1 MPFLEHFGLTRYPFG
16 LTPNTSLYFPSHQTE
31 AVLAALVFASA
42 RGDGLLKVTG
52 EIGTGKTLLCR
63 MFLDR
68 QRELPVNTAYLNAPA
83 ALTVQQLPVM
93 VAREFGLTLGK
104 KDPVLALRD
113 FLVAQ
118 HSKGKRNVL
127 VVDEAQAL
135 GVEGLEAVRLLSNLE
150 TETDKLL
157 QIVLFGQPELDGLLH
172 RPDMRQLLQRVNFN
186 FVTKPMTP
194 DMVGTYLRFRLNE
207 CAKKKG
213 RGRKKQVE
221 SDVTFTPSALKLLAR
236 ASGGLPRLI
245 HVLADKALLAAYA
258 QNQVAIDAP
267 HVRAA
272 CRETPGLVFPW
283 RLWARLWL

>member
-16 LTPNTSLYFPSHQTE
+16 LTPNTSLYFPSPQTE
-31 AVLAALVFASA
+31 AVLAALVFAAA

-63 MFLDR
+63 MFLEK

-83 ALTVQQLPVM
+83 ALSVQQVPLM
-93 VAREFGLTLGK
+93 VAREFGVAIGK
-104 KDPVLALRD
+104 KDPVIALRD
-113 FLVAQ
+113 FLVEQ
-118 HSKGKRNVL
+118 HGKGKRNVL
-127 VVDEAQAL
+127 IVDEAQAL

-157 QIVLFGQPELDGLLH
+157 QIVLFGQPELDELLH
-172 RPDMRQLLQRVNFN
+172 RRDMRQLLQRVNFN
-186 FVTKPMTP
+186 FVTRPMTP
-194 DMVGTYLRFRLNE
+194 DMVGSYLRFRVNE
-207 CAKKKG
+207 CAKKTG

-221 SDVTFTPSALKLLAR
+221 SDTSFTPEAVKMLAR

-258 QNQVAIDAP
+258 QGVIAIDAA
-267 HVRAA
+267 HVRMA
-272 CRETPGLVFPW
+272 CRETPGLAFPW
-283 RLWARLWL
+283 SLWARFGL